1 MQRKPDTDSRKPDT
15 DSRKPDADS
24 RKPDADSRKPDTD
37 SPKPDADSRK
47 PDTDSRKQTAG
58 PAEGDGLE
66 AFSVA
71 TQEWFRN
78 SFAAPT
84 EPQRQG
90 WHAIGKGDHTL
101 ILAPTGSGKTLA
113 AFLWALDRLVTQPL
127 ARIALPEGSRSKAEP
142 KRVTRV
148 LYISPLKA
156 LTYDVERNLRAP
168 LAGIA
173 RAAERAGLETPDVV
187 VATRTGDTSTEERR
201 LLVRNPPDILIT
213 TPESLFLMLTSNA
226 REILAGVEHVII
238 DEIHAVAATKR
249 GAHLALSLERL
260 NRLVTNSQQKQGKS
274 VQIPQRIGLS
284 ATQRPLE
291 EIARF
296 LGGREYNAA
305 TDQWQF
311 RNVSIVDTGV
321 RKTLDL
327 RIVVPVEDMGQIGKV
342 GVGEE
347 LVMHGAAAGTPEQR
361 HSIWPS
367 IYPKLLELIKS
378 HTSTLVFVNSRRLA
392 ERLAAQLNEL
402 HVAELE
408 ALGQPPGPELVRAHH
423 GSVAREQRHEIEE
436 MLKAGK
442 LPALVATSSL
452 ELGIDMGAIDLV
464 IQVEAPS
471 SVASGLQ
478 RIGRAGH
485 QVGQPSKGFVFP
497 KFRHDLVIAS
507 VVARRMHEGLV
518 EQTVVPRNPIDVL
531 AQQIVAAVAIDELGL
546 SRDELYAMALSTY
559 TFAELSPS
567 LLDGVLDMLAGR
579 YPSDEFAELR
589 PRVNWDRVNDM
600 VTPRPGSKL
609 LAVTSG
615 GTIPDRGLY
624 GVFTPN
630 GSRVGELDE
639 EMVYE
644 SRVGET
650 FVLGATTWRIEDITR
665 DKVTVTPAP
674 GEPGKMPFWH
684 GDQIGRPFELGAA
697 VGEFLRT
704 VDDVSNSALDVEYG
718 LDELSVQNLR
728 SYIDEE
734 REASGG
740 VIPTDRQ
747 IVVERFRDEL
757 GDWRLCILSPFGAR
771 VHAPW
776 ALVLEAK
783 IRDRLGLE
791 VQAMWGDDG
800 IVVRLP
806 EADDAPLADTV
817 ILDPADID
825 ELLVNEVSRSAIF
838 AARFRENAARAL
850 LLPRR
855 RPGSRT
861 PLWQQRQRAADLL
874 AVASRYPD
882 FPIVL
887 ETYRECLRD
896 VFDVPA
902 LVGLMS
908 DIAQRKVRVTQV
920 DLNTP
925 SPFASSLAFA
935 YVAGFMYEGDAPLA
949 ERRAAALTL
958 DRRLLA
964 ELVGADELRELIDAD
979 ALVRLELELQHLDQR
994 ERAMTVDDAHDL
1006 LRKLGD
1012 LSVDELA
1019 ERHVPQAIADQL
1031 LTLRRA
1037 IQVSIVGQHRLI
1049 AIEDA
1054 GRYRDALGCQP
1065 PGGTPTAFL
1074 DPVDD
1079 ALLQLLRRWARTHGP
1094 FHSIEPAIRFGVPVD
1109 LVDGVF
1115 RQLSSDERV
1124 VRGAFR
1130 PGGTDREWC
1139 DAEVL
1144 RLIKQRS
1151 LAALRKEVE
1160 PIDAAALVRFLP
1172 QWHGVGSTA
1181 TGVDRCFEAITQ
1193 LQGLPIPA
1201 SIYEA
1206 DVLGV
1211 RVGRYSSR
1219 LVDELVTSGDLLWVG
1234 AGTLGR
1240 SDGRIIV
1247 MPRDNARA
1255 VLESLG
1261 WSTSDTG
1268 FVTPF
1273 DRPKSDVHDRII
1285 QRLDARGAAFFGD
1298 LVVDDQRATLDA
1310 LWDLVWSGH
1319 VTNDSFVA
1327 LRAFLGQRTPG
1338 TKIKGSSPRTATIG
1352 ARVSGFGR
1360 VRPGLRAQS
1369 TPTASQGRW
1378 SLVERELAALRPLT
1392 PTENASTLA
1401 GVLLDRYGIVT
1412 REAVRAEGIPGGFSK
1427 VYSVFKAL
1435 EDAGRIRRGYFVAE
1449 LGGAQFAVPGAVDRL
1464 RALRDSQ
1471 PDPAQRVVLLAAADP
1486 ANPFGAAI
1494 GWPQVE
1500 GVRCSRAAGAYVVL
1514 IDGILSVFVDR
1525 GAKSVSVMRDCD
1537 GSWEQD
1543 AVSAI
1548 VSLLDRGVFK
1558 HLVFERVPDV
1568 FRGVLIDNQ
1577 FVPTPKGLTRYARG

>member
-1 MQRKPDTDSRKPDT
+1 MSAAQRPTSSGSIGDEVR
-15 DSRKPDADS
+15 
-24 RKPDADSRKPDTD
+24 
-37 SPKPDADSRK
+37 
-47 PDTDSRKQTAG
+47 
-58 PAEGDGLE
+58 GDGLD
-66 AFSVA
+66 AFSA
-71 TQEWFRN
+71 PTREWFRQT
-78 SFAAPT
+78 FASPT

-90 WHAIGKGDHTL
+90 WDAISRGEHTL
-101 ILAPTGSGKTLA
+101 VLAPTGSGKTLA

-127 ARIALPEGSRSKAEP
+127 PRIDAGKGPRSKAEP

-148 LYISPLKA
+148 LYVSPLKA

-173 RAAERAGLETPDVV
+173 RAAERAGLTPPDIA

-249 GAHLALSLERL
+249 GAHLALTLERL
-260 NRLVTNSQQKQGKS
+260 NSLVSEAQQKAKKPQKL
-274 VQIPQRIGLS
+274 PQRIGLS

-291 EIARF
+291 ELAKF
-296 LGGREYNAA
+296 LGGRQLEADGN
-305 TDQWQF
+305 WRF
-311 RNVSIVDTGV
+311 RPVSIVDAGV
-321 RKTLDL
+321 RKSLDL
-327 RIVVPVEDMGQIGKV
+327 RIVVPIEDMGAIGKV
-342 GVGEE
+342 GVGDD
-347 LVMHGAAAGTPEQR
+347 LVMNGAAAGTPEQR

-367 IYPKLLELIKS
+367 VYPKLLELILS

-402 HVAELE
+402 YAAQLE
-408 ALGQPPGPELVRAHH
+408 AEGKPPGIELVRAHH
-423 GSVAREQRHEIEE
+423 GSVAREQRLEIEE
-436 MLKAGK
+436 LLKAGK

-471 SVASGLQ
+471 TVASGLQ

-497 KFRHDLVIAS
+497 KFRHDLVVAG

-531 AQQIVAAVAIDELGL
+531 AQQIVASVSVDEVGL
-546 SRDELYAMALSTY
+546 SRQAIEDMALSTY
-559 TFAELSPS
+559 NFSELTPS

-589 PRVNWDRVNDM
+589 PRVNWDRINNR
-600 VTPRPGSKL
+600 VTPRPGAKL

-624 GVFTPN
+624 GVFTPG

-650 FVLGATTWRIEDITR
+650 FVLGASTWRIEDITR
-665 DKVTVTPAP
+665 DKVIVTPAP

-684 GDQIGRPFELGAA
+684 GDQIGRPYELGAA
-697 VGEFLRT
+697 VGAFLRSI
-704 VDDVSNSALDVEYG
+704 DDVSDASLDSEFG
-718 LDELSVQNLR
+718 MDQLSVQNVR
-728 SYIDEE
+728 SYIAEE
-734 REASGG
+734 REATAG

-757 GDWRLCILSPFGAR
+757 GDWRLCVLSPFGAR

-783 IRDRLGLE
+783 IRDRLGLD
-791 VQAMWGDDG
+791 VQAVWGDDG

-806 EADDAPLADTV
+806 EAEEPPPADVV
-817 ILDPADID
+817 ILDPADIE
-825 ELLVNEVSRSAIF
+825 ELLVGEVSRSALF

-861 PLWQQRQRAADLL
+861 PLWMQRQRAADLL

-902 LVGLMS
+902 LTSLMS
-908 DIAQRKVRVTQV
+908 DIGQRKVRVAQV
-920 DLNTP
+920 DLASP

-964 ELVGADELRELIDAD
+964 ELVGADELRELIDGA
-979 ALVRLELELQHLDQR
+979 ALAKLELELQQLIAR
-994 ERAMTVDDAHDL
+994 ERSLTTDDAHDM

-1012 LSVDELA
+1012 LSVDQLTM
-1019 ERHVPQAIADQL
+1019 RHVPPAVVDQL
-1031 LTLRRA
+1031 VTLRHA
-1037 IQVSIVGQHRLI
+1037 IQVSVAGQQRLI
-1049 AIEDA
+1049 AVEDA

-1065 PGGTPTAFL
+1065 PSGLPGAFL
-1074 DPVDD
+1074 EPVDD
-1079 ALLQLLRRWARTHGP
+1079 ALTQLIRRWARTNGP
-1094 FHSIEPAIRFGVPVD
+1094 FFTRQPAQHFGVPEPIV
-1109 LVDGVF
+1109 
-1115 RQLSSDERV
+1115 LSVLQSLEAQERL

-1130 PGGTDREWC
+1130 PGGTEREWC
-1139 DAEVL
+1139 DVDVL
-1144 RLIKQRS
+1144 RLLKQRS

-1160 PIDAAALVRFLP
+1160 PAQLDALVRFLP
-1172 QWHGVGSTA
+1172 EWHGVGSSLR
-1181 TGVDRCFEAITQ
+1181 GVERCFEAVTQ
-1193 LQGLPIPA
+1193 LQGVAIPA
-1201 SIYEA
+1201 SIFEA

-1211 RVGRYSSR
+1211 RVNGYSSR
-1219 LVDELVTSGDLLWVG
+1219 LLDELLATGELLWVG
-1234 AGTLGR
+1234 AGNIGKN
-1240 SDGRIIV
+1240 DGRIIV
-1247 MPRDNARA
+1247 VTRELARPI
-1255 VLESLG
+1255 LESLG
-1261 WSTSDTG
+1261 WQINGDQL
-1268 FVTPF
+1268 VTPF
-1273 DRPKSDVHDRII
+1273 DAPDQPEHHRIR
-1285 QRLDARGAAFFGD
+1285 QLLADRGAAFFRELGATNER
-1298 LVVDDQRATLDA
+1298 QTLDA
-1310 LWDLVWSGH
+1310 LWDLVWAGE

-1327 LRAFLGQRTPG
+1327 LRAFLGQRQPG
-1338 TKIKGSSPRTATIG
+1338 TKIKGAAPRAASIG
-1352 ARVSGFGR
+1352 SRVSGFGSR
-1360 VRPGLRAQS
+1360 RNGARAGAG
-1369 TPTASQGRW
+1369 PAASQGRW
-1378 SLVERELAALRPLT
+1378 SLVARELDVLPPVS
-1392 PTENASTLA
+1392 PTESASLFA
-1401 GVLLDRYGIVT
+1401 SVLLDRYGVVT
-1412 REAVRAEGIPGGFSK
+1412 REAVRAEGVPGGFSK
-1427 VYSVFKAL
+1427 VYAVYKAL
-1435 EDAGRIRRGYFVAE
+1435 EEAGKIRRGYFVAE
-1449 LGGAQFAVPGAVDRL
+1449 LGGAQFSIPGAVDRL
-1464 RALRDSQ
+1464 RGLRETQVQDNH
-1471 PDPAQRVVLLAAADP
+1471 RVVLLAAADP
-1486 ANPFGAAI
+1486 ANPFGAAVP
-1494 GWPQVE
+1494 WPAVDS
-1500 GVRCSRAAGAYVVL
+1500 VRMSRVAGAYVV
-1514 IDGILSVFVDR
+1514 IVDGVLSLFIDR
-1525 GAKSVSVMRDCD
+1525 GTKSIAVTRDCD
-1537 GSWEQD
+1537 QSWEND
-1543 AVSAI
+1543 AIQAV
-1548 VSLLDRGVFK
+1548 VGLLDRGVVK
-1558 HLVFERVPDV
+1558 QLTIERVPEEL
-1568 FRGVLIDNQ
+1568 REVLVANK
-1577 FVPTPKGLTRYARG
+1577 FVPTPKGLTRYA